1 MQRPCDSNIKQ
12 LCLPC
17 IVPVMVLIRFPED
30 HRIELQ
36 TFGQRDRENHHAVM
50 ERGTVILFFKQ
61 GFFQPLPVV
70 HSGFIA
76 DILGNIPHDCKITS
90 GQHLFQ
96 HIVDHF
102 AEILRLVD
110 DQLAEFVFC
119 FFQKDSL
126 ADQSERRGVIKIQF
140 AFGG

>member
-61 GFFQPLPVV
+61 GFFQ
-70 HSGFIA
+70 
-76 DILGNIPHDCKITS
+76 
-90 GQHLFQ
+90 
-96 HIVDHF
+96 
-102 AEILRLVD
+102 
-110 DQLAEFVFC
+110 
-119 FFQKDSL
+119 KDSL